1 MPQLNILLE
10 ARGPLLLG
18 TGLAVGNVQESRPYV
33 AGSAWRGALARTVL
47 QARGQL
53 KHNGRPVTDHVPSPD
68 FATVFLGEEAARFG
82 FLYPV
87 RSAPAVSLP
96 LPLTARTC
104 KQKPGFAPDGD
115 GMYDGL
121 LNRLREAALRGK
133 PYSFGGEACPKCKG
147 RLKRR
152 RGFMSRTANGA
163 ATYGEVRPDRRA
175 FVRVGLNRYTETA
188 QEQILYL
195 LEALTPPTMD
205 DKNAEPFLTFAGVWQ
220 GSEEQEQ
227 TLRAWL
233 DEYLLPEDGGYRLEV
248 GTARARGMGHAILR
262 LPPAEDGI
270 PFPVAE
276 DLAVRLERFQ
286 PMADARPADPAHL
299 YAALTLRSPVAIL
312 DVRGLPAERIAADLL
327 RAYHSNVPPGLEV
340 LADYSV
346 LERETWTGWSAAW
359 GLPKPVMTVISAGS
373 VIALR
378 APASERTQLLDY
390 LATLTAEGLGE
401 HRAEG
406 LGEVLV
412 CDPFHV
418 AFDEGER
425 S

>member
-53 KHNGRPVTDHVPSPD
+53 KHSGLSVTDHAPSPD
-68 FATVFLGEEAARFG
+68 FATVFLGEQAARFG

-96 LPLTARTC
+96 LPLTVRTC
-104 KQKPGFAPDGD
+104 KQKPGFAPDGH

-133 PYSFGGEACPKCKG
+133 PYSLGGETCPKCKG
-147 RLKRR
+147 RLERR

-163 ATYGEVRPDRRA
+163 ATYGEARPDRRA

-195 LEALTPPTMD
+195 LEALTPTIE
-205 DKNAEPFLTFAGVWQ
+205 DKDAEPVLTFAGVWR

-227 TLRAWL
+227 ILRAWL
-233 DEYLLPEDGGYRLEV
+233 DEYLLQEDGLYRLEV

-262 LPPAEDGI
+262 LPPAEDGT
-270 PFPVAE
+270 PSLVAE

-286 PMADARPADPAHL
+286 PMADGRPADPAHL
-299 YAALTLRSPVAIL
+299 YAALTLRSPLTIL
-312 DVRGLPAERIAADLL
+312 DARGLPAERITSDLL
-327 RAYHSNVPPGLEV
+327 RVYHRNVPPSLEV
-340 LADYSV
+340 LTDYSV

-359 GLPKPVMTVISAGS
+359 GLPKPVKTVISAGS

-390 LATLTAEGLGE
+390 LAALTTEGLGE

-406 LGEVLV
+406 FGEVLV

-418 AFDEGER
+418 VFDEGER

>member
-1 MPQLNILLE
+1 
-10 ARGPLLLG
+10 
-18 TGLAVGNVQESRPYV
+18 
-33 AGSAWRGALARTVL
+33 
-47 QARGQL
+47 
-53 KHNGRPVTDHVPSPD
+53 
-68 FATVFLGEEAARFG
+68 
-82 FLYPV
+82 
-87 RSAPAVSLP
+87 
-96 LPLTARTC
+96 
-104 KQKPGFAPDGD
+104 
-115 GMYDGL
+115 
-121 LNRLREAALRGK
+121 
-133 PYSFGGEACPKCKG
+133 
-147 RLKRR
+147 
-152 RGFMSRTANGA
+152 
-163 ATYGEVRPDRRA
+163 
-175 FVRVGLNRYTETA
+175 
-188 QEQILYL
+188 
-195 LEALTPPTMD
+195 
-205 DKNAEPFLTFAGVWQ
+205 
-220 GSEEQEQ
+220 
-227 TLRAWL
+227 
-233 DEYLLPEDGGYRLEV
+233 
-248 GTARARGMGHAILR
+248 
-262 LPPAEDGI
+262 
-270 PFPVAE
+270 
-276 DLAVRLERFQ
+276 
-286 PMADARPADPAHL
+286 L

-359 GLPKPVMTVISAGS
+359 GVPKPVMTVISAGS